1 MDCSQGWE
9 HRCFFFAS
17 VTIFSQCR
25 QNFGNFGFFF
35 VFSPQ
40 VLLVNN
46 FDFNNFWAFG
56 PDVSLRPNFFVNL
69 CNFFLPNKFHILE
82 SERSPI
88 DKNDDFKIFLRG
100 MWMTA
105 QNIHKCCKI
114 MQLLGEETF
123 FHAKNQFFRIFP
135 CNFPVFLQFLHNFSR
150 TPLI

>member
-1 MDCSQGWE
+1 MNSKTAGAISFQPFHGLFT
-9 HRCFFFAS
+9 RVRTQVLFFAS

-100 MWMTA
+100 M
-105 QNIHKCCKI
+105 
-114 MQLLGEETF
+114 
-123 FHAKNQFFRIFP
+123 
-135 CNFPVFLQFLHNFSR
+135 
-150 TPLI
+150 